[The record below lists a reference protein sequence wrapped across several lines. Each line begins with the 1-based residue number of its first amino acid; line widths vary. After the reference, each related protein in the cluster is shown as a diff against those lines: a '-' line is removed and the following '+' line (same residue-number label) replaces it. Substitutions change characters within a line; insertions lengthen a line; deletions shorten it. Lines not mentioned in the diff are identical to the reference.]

1 MGLLPAIGQSSHGVG
16 QTRLSFQG
24 RRATWFVR
32 QAENAAWILGPFV
45 VLVLVWYVIVAAT
58 GVPARLFPQVTD
70 VVQAGARII
79 ASGQLLRD
87 LQASTGRVVAGCAL
101 AIATG
106 VPFGLLM
113 GSSRIVSEFFT
124 PLLRFSV
131 SLAGIAWIPLATL
144 WLGYGQPVCIFII
157 WNSVFFAIVYSTMLG
172 ARSIEGDLR
181 RAAMSLGANQF
192 RLYSEVLL
200 PGAMPSIVAGLRM
213 GLGFAWR
220 ALLAAEII
228 AANSGL
234 GYSIFMAQ
242 RYYDAAEI
250 VMIIIVIGVL
260 WLVIDRVVLAPFERR
275 TVQRWGMTKRVL

>member
-1 MGLLPAIGQSSHGVG
+1 MGSSPAIRQTDHVAGRADRRHGVCAK
-16 QTRLSFQG
+16 RL
-24 RRATWFVR
+24 AR
-32 QAENAAWILGPFV
+32 QAENAAWLIGPFV
-45 VLVLVWYVIVAAT
+45 VLGLFWYIVVAAT
-58 GVPARLFPQVTD
+58 CGPARRFPQVND
-70 VVQAGARII
+70 LVSAGERII

-87 LQASTGRVVAGCAL
+87 RQASLGRVLIGSGL
-101 AIATG
+101 AVATG
-106 VPFGLLM
+106 VPFGILM
-113 GSSRIVSEFFT
+113 GSNRIVSEFFT

-172 ARSIEGDLR
+172 VRSIDGDLR
-181 RAAMSLGANQF
+181 RAALSLGASRF

-200 PGAMPSIVAGLRM
+200 PGAMPAIVAGLRM

-242 RYYDAAEI
+242 RYYDTAEI
-250 VMIIIVIGVL
+250 VMIIIVIGTI
-260 WLVIDRVVLAPFERR
+260 WLVVDRAFLCPFERR

>member
-1 MGLLPAIGQSSHGVG
+1 MGSLPAIAQRDRVLGQAGVLH
-16 QTRLSFQG
+16 RP
-24 RRATWFVR
+24 RRKRFVHHL
-32 QAENAAWILGPFV
+32 ENAVWVLGPFG
-45 VLVLVWYVIVAAT
+45 LLLLIWYVVVAAT
-58 GVPARLFPQVTD
+58 GVPARLFPQIDD
-70 VVQAGARII
+70 VVRAGFRIVS
-79 ASGQLLRD
+79 SGQLAND
-87 LQASTGRVVAGCAL
+87 LEASLGRVIIGSAL
-101 AIATG
+101 AVVTG
-106 VPFGLLM
+106 VPFGILM

-144 WLGYGQPVCIFII
+144 WLGYGQVVCVFII

-172 ARSIEGDLR
+172 VRSIEGDLR
-181 RAAMSLGANQF
+181 RAAMCLGANDF
-192 RLYSEVLL
+192 RLYTEVLL
-200 PGAMPSIVAGLRM
+200 PGSMPSIVAGLRM

-220 ALLAAEII
+220 ALFAAEII

-242 RYYDAAEI
+242 RYYDTAEI

-260 WLVIDRVVLAPFERR
+260 WLLIDRALLAPFERR